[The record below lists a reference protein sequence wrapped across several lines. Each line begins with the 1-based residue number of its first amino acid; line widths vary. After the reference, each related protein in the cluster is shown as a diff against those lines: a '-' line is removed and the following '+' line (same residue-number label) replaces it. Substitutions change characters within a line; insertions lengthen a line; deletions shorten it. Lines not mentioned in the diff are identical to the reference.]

1 MNYIPKCL
9 RGTPKA
15 KTKPRRQ
22 AIKEAQVAAFN
33 QAISIV
39 LDKCRIEKSERMKA
53 NMYAA
58 VSEIAR
64 LRDSVK

>member
-9 RGTPKA
+9 REIPKA

-22 AIKEAQVAAFN
+22 AIKEAKVAAFN
-33 QAISIV
+33 QAISV
-39 LDKCRIEKSERMKA
+39 VMDKCRIEKSERMKA

>member
-9 RGTPKA
+9 RETPKA
-15 KTKPRRQ
+15 KTKTRRQ
-22 AIKEAQVAAFN
+22 AIKESQVAAFN
-33 QAISIV
+33 QAISVV